1 MGSGAEVFSLW
12 RERAEGTRE
21 ISRRALLGVY
31 LLTVLFTG
39 TLVSLTPSGN
49 YDSQVILAACG
60 LILLMLPLTR
70 LRVPGLFR
78 VVFHAATLIG
88 GLMAL
93 YIAAHTGGI
102 NSNAMV
108 WLNVLAVPVLLLR
121 GPRQTLVWLGLIE
134 LAILGMMLATRYGY
148 VSSHTDISAYG
159 VPWALVNQMLALLDL
174 MFAVRVYD
182 HMHTLQLRELERR
195 NVELRATH
203 HALMQAQAHKDE
215 FVAAVGHELRTP
227 MNAILGFNGVL
238 RRELADRPQEVE
250 VVDHIRRSTDH
261 LLQVVN
267 EILDFSQLQAG
278 KMQLYPQDFDLPAA
292 LREVMDKREAQARY
306 KGLDWGLEG
315 AEAVMPR
322 AHMDRQR
329 LQQVLGLL
337 LDNAIKFTAQG
348 QVLLR
353 VSQVGERLRC
363 EVHDTGRGIAPERQA
378 HIFNRFEYADVQ
390 TNRTYGGTGLGLTIC
405 DKLVHLMHGEIGL
418 HSMPGQGSV
427 FWLELPLQP
436 ALAPAEPQQEQNEDA
451 TTEEQTLDILVVD
464 DNAVNLMVARLQLQ
478 KVWPRAR
485 ITTVGS
491 AAQALQL
498 LDVQGFD
505 VALVDMI
512 MPEMDGMQLTQ
523 QIRQRFPAITARMPI
538 IALTANTNP
547 VERERCLAAGM
558 DEVLHKPM
566 DSDSLRHSVNRQL
579 RRLRG
584 GA

>member
-292 LREVMDKREAQARY
+292 LREVMDKREAQARH

>member
-1 MGSGAEVFSLW
+1 MGEDPGIPPHRRQAVNVIRRGGEHLLSLIEGTLDIARIEAGKLRLEVGPMRFADCLHEMAGLFELQAAGKGLAF
-12 RERAEGTRE
+12 RFEAEGTLPE
-21 ISRRALLGVY
+21 VVRA
-31 LLTVLFTG
+31 
-39 TLVSLTPSGN
+39 
-49 YDSQVILAACG
+49 DER
-60 LILLMLPLTR
+60 R
-70 LRVPGLFR
+70 LRQI
-78 VVFHAATLIG
+78 LI
-88 GLMAL
+88 
-93 YIAAHTGGI
+93 
-102 NSNAMV
+102 N
-108 WLNVLAVPVLLLR
+108 
-121 GPRQTLVWLGLIE
+121 
-134 LAILGMMLATRYGY
+134 
-148 VSSHTDISAYG
+148 
-159 VPWALVNQMLALLDL
+159 
-174 MFAVRVYD
+174 
-182 HMHTLQLRELERR
+182 
-195 NVELRATH
+195 
-203 HALMQAQAHKDE
+203 
-215 FVAAVGHELRTP
+215 
-227 MNAILGFNGVL
+227 
-238 RRELADRPQEVE
+238 
-250 VVDHIRRSTDH
+250 
-261 LLQVVN
+261 
-267 EILDFSQLQAG
+267 
-278 KMQLYPQDFDLPAA
+278 
-292 LREVMDKREAQARY
+292 
-306 KGLDWGLEG
+306 
-315 AEAVMPR
+315 
-322 AHMDRQR
+322 
-329 LQQVLGLL
+329 L

-558 DEVLHKPM
+558 DDVLHKPV
-566 DSDSLRHSVNRQL
+566 DTDSLLRSVNGQI

-584 GA
+584 AA